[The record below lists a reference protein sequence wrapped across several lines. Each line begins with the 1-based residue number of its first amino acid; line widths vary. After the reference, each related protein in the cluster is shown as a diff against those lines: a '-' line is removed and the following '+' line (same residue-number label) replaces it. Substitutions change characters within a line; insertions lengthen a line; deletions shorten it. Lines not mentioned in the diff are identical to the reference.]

1 MKKKRYLKTFV
12 CLILGAVLLSGSA
25 FANYENASGYTK
37 LKNGMLNMMTVEN
50 FSADAKFTL
59 NYNGNELTSQQ
70 VAYQYDR
77 SGSTSEYTKS
87 FGSDGSGETWIQ
99 DGFNIS
105 HFSNDIYSYTVY
117 NAYSKGFN
125 DSYLTGTEEERSMTD
140 KTVNFA
146 ELLCDTLVGDLK
158 NNFVLVSAEN
168 GISTYQINLSKEQIP
183 ELIQSG
189 LSLIFGRYSY
199 SNYGY
204 ICYENPDNE
213 NMTDEGE
220 LSRYEKA
227 FEVYQEHDSQGV
239 VYVRED
245 GTIEYYATES
255 EYFQAT
261 GNVSSLNSLYS
272 VFDSDPSISGVS
284 CTVTLDS
291 EGRLSY
297 LKATG
302 SLTGKDADGN
312 EQNMTLD
319 LELSIYDYGTT
330 SIKAFDKSL
339 LNFDW
344 NATDGYRYYYFDS
357 EGNIVQ
363 YDSYQY
369 DEYGNLISEDKDA
382 DVELIDPATDDES
395 AA

>member
-59 NYNGNELTSQQ
+59 NYNGNELASQQ
-70 VAYQYDR
+70 GAYQYDR
-77 SGSTSEYTKS
+77 SGSTSEYTKVID
-87 FGSDGSGETWIQ
+87 SDGSGEIWIQ
-99 DGFNIS
+99 DGFTIS
-105 HFSNDIYSYTVY
+105 YFDDTYNVY

-125 DSYLTGTEEERSMTD
+125 DSYLSGTEGDRSMTD

-168 GISTYQINLSKEQIP
+168 GSSTYQINLSKEQIP

-189 LSLIFGRYSY
+189 LSLIFGNSY

-204 ICYENPDNE
+204 IAYENANDE
-213 NMTDEGE
+213 NMTDEE
-220 LSRYEKA
+220 ETSRYEKA
-227 FEVYQEHDSQGV
+227 LEIYEEHDYQGV

-255 EYFQAT
+255 EYYQAT
-261 GNVSSLNSLYS
+261 GNMEATSLESLYS

>member
-105 HFSNDIYSYTVY
+105 HCSADIYNYTVY

-168 GISTYQINLSKEQIP
+168 GSSTYQINLSKEQIP

-189 LSLIFGRYSY
+189 LSLIFGNSY

-204 ICYENPDNE
+204 ITYENVSDE
-213 NMTDEGE
+213 NVSDEE
-220 LSRYEKA
+220 ETSRFEKA

-261 GNVSSLNSLYS
+261 GNVPSLNSLYS

-312 EQNMTLD
+312 EQDMTLD
-319 LELSIYDYGTT
+319 LEISIYDYGTT

-344 NATDGYRYYYFDS
+344 NTTGDGYRYYQFDS

-369 DEYGNLISEDKDA
+369 DEYGNLISEDKGA